1 MRGTNIF
8 LFRAVA
14 LFPAL
19 ILGAAD
25 FSLAQNPG
33 DYVSEL
39 TYYIPTAYANPVTN
53 PATQNPF
60 CSKSSTCFYIET
72 DVIAASTTSSEI
84 DAWTSIQIGP
94 AIIANGWTAHS
105 AAFLDEW
112 VVGTGGNPSYW
123 NPVTGNFISDGNPTA
138 RTPPSGVISVIGAV
152 PGNYYGIAA
161 YHCAYNASSVEECF
175 DWWFPTYNPNNLYT
189 NPFVWD
195 GAPDINQPTT
205 PLGGDPGTSGTVT
218 VTGTH
223 FENPFSSSAPSGMD
237 PVPCDTR
244 FSLKA
249 DSLTTDP
256 TTGEETATLT
266 DTVAANAAAGS
277 DCLSAA
283 NHFGDSNTVPFEV
296 NKVAATPTLS
306 PPPATYA
313 TAQHVSISDATAGAT
328 IYYTTNGAAPTTAST
343 KYTTPISVTKTT
355 TIKAI
360 AVASGFA
367 DSEIAEGLYTIN
379 AAVPTFSPVAGTYAS
394 AQKVTISEATAGA
407 TIYYTTNG
415 TVPTTASTKYTTPIA
430 VAKTTT
436 IKAIAVAAGY
446 GDSAVATG
454 LFAINAAVP
463 TFKPLPATYTAAQS
477 ITLADATTGATIY
490 YTTNGTTPTTA
501 STKYTKPIAVAK
513 TTTIKAIAVA
523 TGYGDSAVATG
534 LYTIK

>member
-1 MRGTNIF
+1 M
-8 LFRAVA
+8 
-14 LFPAL
+14 
-19 ILGAAD
+19 
-25 FSLAQNPG
+25 
-33 DYVSEL
+33 
-39 TYYIPTAYANPVTN
+39 
-53 PATQNPF
+53 
-60 CSKSSTCFYIET
+60 
-72 DVIAASTTSSEI
+72 
-84 DAWTSIQIGP
+84 
-94 AIIANGWTAHS
+94 
-105 AAFLDEW
+105 
-112 VVGTGGNPSYW
+112 
-123 NPVTGNFISDGNPTA
+123 
-138 RTPPSGVISVIGAV
+138 
-152 PGNYYGIAA
+152 
-161 YHCAYNASSVEECF
+161 
-175 DWWFPTYNPNNLYT
+175 
-189 NPFVWD
+189 
-195 GAPDINQPTT
+195 
-205 PLGGDPGTSGTVT
+205 T

-237 PVPCDTR
+237 PVPCDAR

-355 TIKAI
+355 TIKAV
-360 AVASGFA
+360 ADASGFA
-367 DSEIAEGLYTIN
+367 DSEIAVGLYTIN

-394 AQKVTISEATAGA
+394 AQRVTISDATTGA
-407 TIYYTTNG
+407 TIYYTNNG
-415 TVPTTASTKYTTPIA
+415 VVPTTASTKYTTPIA

-436 IKAIAVAAGY
+436 IKAIAVATGY
-446 GDSAVATG
+446 GNSAVATG
-454 LFAINAAVP
+454 LFTINAAVP
-463 TFKPLPATYTAAQS
+463 TFKPLPGTYTGAQS
-477 ITLADATTGATIY
+477 ITLADATIGATIY

-523 TGYGDSAVATG
+523 TGYGDSAAATG